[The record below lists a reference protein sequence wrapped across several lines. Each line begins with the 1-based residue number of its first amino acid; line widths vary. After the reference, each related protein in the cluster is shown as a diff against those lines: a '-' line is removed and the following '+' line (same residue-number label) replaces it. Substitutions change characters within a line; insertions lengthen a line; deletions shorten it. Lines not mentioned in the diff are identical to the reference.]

1 MNLKMMKKLR
11 FLLAAVICGISLS
24 AVGQNQRPSTRWHIV
39 AADRPTIEWQV
50 AEGDSH
56 DDHIEMSGLRMSVV
70 FRYGV
75 APDGSFRLN
84 RNVIWPMLRTV
95 PNNTHASLMRRFAWD
110 PVSQI
115 AVDGRNLEREQVR
128 RIRLDGSLTVES
140 DWRCGRDGRFALRR
154 TLFPSVD
161 APACCERYELTNRG
175 ERAAWVEIPA
185 ARATLRTA
193 AERGVAGSYEITS

>member
-1 MNLKMMKKLR
+1 MKKLL
-11 FLLAAVICGISLS
+11 FLAAALLCSTPSVFSRTSAPSL
-24 AVGQNQRPSTRWHIV
+24 RWRIV
-39 AADRPTIEWQV
+39 PADRPTIEWQV

-70 FRYGV
+70 VRYGV

-84 RNVIWPMLRTV
+84 RNVGWPMLRTV

-115 AVDGRNLEREQVR
+115 AVDGRNLEQERVR

-140 DWRCGRDGRFALRR
+140 DWRCGRDGLFALRR

-161 APACCERYELTNRG
+161 APAYCERYELTNRS

-193 AERGVAGSYEITS
+193 EERGVAGS